1 MNLDNYNL
9 DGAQRLAA
17 ALLLD
22 YFKKLD
28 PEKAR
33 EEFGKIYTIN
43 QEKHRA
49 EIDGKV
55 LGDLIRERID
65 AAKADFDTGEAADHR
80 DPALNEFFLSAL
92 EQIKEKDI
100 VSSMGLAF
108 VEFLDDLND
117 ELN

>member
-1 MNLDNYNL
+1 MSIYFSTF
-9 DGAQRLAA
+9 R
-17 ALLLD
+17 
-22 YFKKLD
+22 FKKLD

-65 AAKADFDTGEAADHR
+65 AAKAKLEELKAQIRAKEA
-80 DPALNEFFLSAL
+80 E
-92 EQIKEKDI
+92 EVQE
-100 VSSMGLAF
+100 
-108 VEFLDDLND
+108 
-117 ELN
+117 